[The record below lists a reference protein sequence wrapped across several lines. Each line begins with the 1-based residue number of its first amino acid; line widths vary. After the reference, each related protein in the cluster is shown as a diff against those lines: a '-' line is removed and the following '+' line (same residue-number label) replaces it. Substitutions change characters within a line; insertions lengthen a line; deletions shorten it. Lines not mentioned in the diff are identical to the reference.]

1 MHKDMNTKEKATKAL
16 EYVVK
21 ARLLFDEALQEYS
34 EKSGRELNLQSTRY
48 GTASFEVQ
56 EATASLIGDIMATE
70 IEEEVTAGHGA

>member
-1 MHKDMNTKEKATKAL
+1 MHKDMNTKEKAIKAL

-70 IEEEVTAGHGA
+70 IEDEVYSRH

>member
-34 EKSGRELNLQSTRY
+34 ETSGRELNELSNKY
-48 GTASFEVQ
+48 GTASYEVQ
-56 EATASLIGDIMATE
+56 GATASLIGDIMATE
-70 IEEEVTAGHGA
+70 IEEETTVGHEV

>member
-56 EATASLIGDIMATE
+56 EATASLIGDIMAT
-70 IEEEVTAGHGA
+70 

>member
-1 MHKDMNTKEKATKAL
+1 MHKDMNTKEKAIKAL

-56 EATASLIGDIMATE
+56 EATASLIGEIMATE

>member
-48 GTASFEVQ
+48 GTASYEVQ

-70 IEEEVTAGHGA
+70 IEDEVTAGHGA

>member
-34 EKSGRELNLQSTRY
+34 EASGRELNLLSSQY

-56 EATASLIGDIMATE
+56 EATANLIGDIMATE

>member
-1 MHKDMNTKEKATKAL
+1 MNTKEKAIKAL

-34 EKSGRELNLQSTRY
+34 ETSGRELNLLSTRY
-48 GTASFEVQ
+48 GTASYEVQ

-70 IEEEVTAGHGA
+70 IEDEVYSRH

>member
-34 EKSGRELNLQSTRY
+34 EKSGRELNLQSTQY
-48 GTASFEVQ
+48 GTASYEVQ
-56 EATASLIGDIMATE
+56 EATARLIGDILATE

>member
-1 MHKDMNTKEKATKAL
+1 MNTKEKATKAL

-70 IEEEVTAGHGA
+70 IEDEVYSRH

>member
-34 EKSGRELNLQSTRY
+34 EKSGRELNLLSTRY

-56 EATASLIGDIMATE
+56 EATASLIGDILATE

>member
-1 MHKDMNTKEKATKAL
+1 MHKDMNTKEKAIKAL

-21 ARLLFDEALQEYS
+21 ARLLFDEALQEYN

-70 IEEEVTAGHGA
+70 IEDEVYSRH

>member
-1 MHKDMNTKEKATKAL
+1 MHKDMNTKDKAL
-16 EYVVK
+16 KAMEYVVK

-48 GTASFEVQ
+48 GTASYEVQ

-70 IEEEVTAGHGA
+70 IEEEVYSRH

>member
-1 MHKDMNTKEKATKAL
+1 MHKDMNTKEKAIKAL

-34 EKSGRELNLQSTRY
+34 ETSGRELNLQSTRY

-70 IEEEVTAGHGA
+70 IEDEVYSRH